1 MKNSKKIKTKDK
13 KSSKSSNEKRW
24 ASMAAF
30 YESDESLETL
40 SQSTHLS
47 SAELRAISKKAKT
60 KPISIRIPEIDIIAL
75 KRISKKINEGK
86 YQKLI
91 IQAIERF
98 IDEEEGNEASA

>member
-1 MKNSKKIKTKDK
+1 MKNSKKVKTKDK
-13 KSSKSSNEKRW
+13 KSTKIANEKRW
-24 ASMAAF
+24 ASLAAF

-40 SQSTHLS
+40 SRSTHLS
-47 SAELRAISKKAKT
+47 SAELRALSKKGKT
-60 KPISIRIPEIDIIAL
+60 KPVSIRIPEIDIIAL

-98 IDEEEGNEASA
+98 IDEEEGSEASA